1 MKNLLSNLLY
11 IRIHVELILLL
22 TTCSLWVK
30 AQSDS
35 ASPTPV
41 ELMQGNQKLYSLLIV
56 NRALSPGSDWG
67 FLNVTTFSA
76 TNHNE
81 VPRNEFFSTS
91 LLSYPVYRKF
101 RIASGVNLNEV
112 VGLNYFSGFQYAT
125 VAGYWLIVLVPGIY
139 FPEQSSFETLA
150 LIEFRPPLS
159 QRIKLYTRLH
169 TLYNTGLADGQHN
182 RSYGY
187 LRLGLSVKTLSFG
200 VGLNADWYGPV
211 RSQQENFGIFIRTEL
226 P

>member
-1 MKNLLSNLLY
+1 MKCFQSTIGY
-11 IRIHVELILLL
+11 IGIRVELILILI
-22 TTCSLWVK
+22 TFPIWVN

-56 NRALSPGSDWG
+56 NQSLAPESALG
-67 FLNVTTFSA
+67 FLHVTTFSGA
-76 TNHNE
+76 NPNKAS
-81 VPRNEFFSTS
+81 RNEFFSSS

-125 VAGYWLIVLVPGIY
+125 VTGYWLIVLVPGIY
-139 FPEQSSFETLA
+139 FSEQSSFETLV

-159 QRIKLYTRLH
+159 QRVKLYTRLH
-169 TLYNTGLADGQHN
+169 TLYNTSLSEGQHN

-200 VGLNADWYGPV
+200 LGMNADWYGPL
-211 RSQQENFGIFIRTEL
+211 RSQENNFGVFIRTEL

>member
-1 MKNLLSNLLY
+1 MKNLQSAIQY
-11 IRIHVELILLL
+11 TGIRVELILILIA
-22 TTCSLWVK
+22 CPIWVN

-35 ASPTPV
+35 ASPIPI

-56 NRALSPGSDWG
+56 NRPLAPESAWG
-67 FLNVTTFSA
+67 FLNVTTFSG
-76 TNHNE
+76 TNPNRASH
-81 VPRNEFFSTS
+81 NEFFSSS

-125 VAGYWLIVLVPGIY
+125 VTGYWLLVLVPGIY
-139 FPEQSSFETLA
+139 YPDQSSFETLA

-159 QRIKLYTRLH
+159 QRVKLYTRLH
-169 TLYNTGLADGQHN
+169 TLYNTSLAEGQHN

-187 LRLGLSVKTLSFG
+187 LRLGLSMKSLSFG
-200 VGLNADWYGPV
+200 VGLNADWYGPL
-211 RSQQENFGIFIRTEL
+211 RSQENNFGVFIRTEL

>member
-1 MKNLLSNLLY
+1 MNNLLSTLQH
-11 IRIHVELILLL
+11 IRTRIELILLL
-22 TTCSLWVK
+22 TTCSLGVK

-35 ASPTPV
+35 VSPIPV
-41 ELMQGNQKLYSLLIV
+41 ELMQGNRKLYSLLIV
-56 NRALSPGSDWG
+56 NRPLSPESEWG
-67 FLNVTTFSA
+67 FLNVTTFSG
-76 TNHNE
+76 TNPNKAS
-81 VPRNEFFSTS
+81 RNEFFSSS

-101 RIASGVNLNEV
+101 RITSGVNLNEV

-125 VAGYWLIVLVPGIY
+125 VTGHWLIVLVPGIY
-139 FPEQSSFETLA
+139 YPDQSSFETLA

-169 TLYNTGLADGQHN
+169 TLYNTSLTEGQHN

-200 VGLNADWYGPV
+200 LGLNADWYGPL
-211 RSQQENFGIFIRTEL
+211 RSREEYFGIFIRTEL

>member
-1 MKNLLSNLLY
+1 MNNLQSTIQY
-11 IRIHVELILLL
+11 TWIRVELILLL

-30 AQSDS
+30 AQSDT
-35 ASPTPV
+35 APATPV
-41 ELMQGNQKLYSLLIV
+41 ELMQGTRKLYSLLIV
-56 NRALSPGSDWG
+56 NRPLAPESAWD
-67 FLNVTTFSA
+67 FLNITTFSA
-76 TNHNE
+76 TNQNE
-81 VPRNEFFSTS
+81 VSRNEFFSTA
-91 LLSYPVYRKF
+91 LLSYPVYRKV

-112 VGLNYFSGFQYAT
+112 VGLNCFSGFQYAT
-125 VAGYWLIVLVPGIY
+125 GTGLWQIVLVPGIY

-169 TLYNTGLADGQHN
+169 TLYNVSLAGGQHN

-211 RSQQENFGIFIRTEL
+211 RSRQENLGIFIRTEL